1 MFPPDLRLLPDSYF
15 LFWLYQSYLQ
25 YIKLVNKKVN
35 IYVPYPLSVV
45 FEKTPERS
53 STTNFFSIYLFSIF
67 AFLLFWYKKPETR
80 KNIRCTYSTSYDAKK
95 EDYHMENILS
105 VMIVFREKID
115 LLFSTAIFYK
125 QYLLS
130 ILLFFFRAIFFFFY
144 SYLNTTPSS
153 LSR

>member
-35 IYVPYPLSVV
+35 IYV
-45 FEKTPERS
+45 
-53 STTNFFSIYLFSIF
+53 TTFRCFWKNTWKKQHNKFFFDIPFFSIF
-67 AFLLFWYKKPETR
+67 AFLFFWYKKPETR

>member
-35 IYVPYPLSVV
+35 IYVPTFRCFWKNTWKKQHNKLFFDIPFFDFRFSFVLIQETRNPKKYPMYIQYILWCEKRRLPYGKYTQRNDRFSGKDRFVV
-45 FEKTPERS
+45 FNCHLLQTILIVYTS
-53 STTNFFSIYLFSIF
+53 FLFS
-67 AFLLFWYKKPETR
+67 
-80 KNIRCTYSTSYDAKK
+80 S
-95 EDYHMENILS
+95 H
-105 VMIVFREKID
+105 
-115 LLFSTAIFYK
+115 
-125 QYLLS
+125 
-130 ILLFFFRAIFFFFY
+130 FFFIY